1 MKVFWDTSAAIN
13 ALVSAQVFR
22 RLDSDEHF
30 ARIHLLSEF
39 FSIITGKGIEV
50 RDQAGQLARLLL
62 QPKDAAIWLRTF
74 VGKVSFV
81 ELDWSETLDA
91 LDKAQALSVQGARV
105 YDYAHALAAI
115 KSGADV
121 VLTRNEKDFTGL
133 TGNVRVEWP

>member
-1 MKVFWDTSAAIN
+1 LKVFWDTSAAIN